1 MLYDDNDLLSRAQ
14 KAHQSGDLAST
25 LYLYVCCKE
34 SKRYS
39 EDDAFR
45 TTVNDTEKQLLQR
58 RGRRCG
64 YIMPRPA
71 GAISP
76 KELYQTVKMLQS
88 SDMLTEDRKKLL
100 SNMYLDGC
108 VEMGRVSAQY
118 EQAVE
123 YANKGMYRAAIG

>member
-1 MLYDDNDLLSRAQ
+1 MLYDDKLLSRAQ
-14 KAHQSGDLAST
+14 KAHQFGDLAST
-25 LYLYVCCKE
+25 LYLYVCWKE
-34 SKRYS
+34 NKRYS

-45 TTVNDTEKQLLQR
+45 TTVNDAEKQLLQR
-58 RGRRCG
+58 RERRCG

-76 KELYQTVKMLQS
+76 KDLYQAAKMIQS
-88 SDMLTEDRKKLL
+88 SDMLTAGRKKLL

-108 VEMGRVSAQY
+108 AEMGRVSAQY